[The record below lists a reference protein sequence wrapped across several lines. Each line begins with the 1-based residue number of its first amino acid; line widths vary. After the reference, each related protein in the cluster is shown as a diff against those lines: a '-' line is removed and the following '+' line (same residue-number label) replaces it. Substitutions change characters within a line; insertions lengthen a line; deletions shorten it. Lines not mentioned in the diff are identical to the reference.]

1 MKRLALGK
9 IPIDILNSTVLK
21 LTGAGSDR
29 VTTAAKAG
37 LDFAA
42 VRAGNGYVVVS
53 ADPVTGVSRDI
64 GTYAVRVSAND
75 VATSGHRPQFAES
88 VMLLPEGST
97 PQDVGEL
104 ARQIHEAAKG
114 LGIAIVGGHTEVTPR
129 LSHPIVAI
137 TAFSYVD
144 DYVTSGDAMSGDT
157 VIMTKTAGLEGTAA
171 LGGSKKFL
179 RQLSVVDEAVR
190 AYGTGYVHAMHDCT
204 EGGVLG
210 AVFEMSLASG
220 LGFELKE
227 ADVPVAPETARL
239 CKKLAMDPLKLIGSG
254 SLLLSVE
261 RGKEAEVIEALSP
274 VRASMV
280 GNFTRAGR
288 VLRRRDGT
296 RSRLSEAPEDELWR
310 ALGRASGRGYS
321 P

>member
-9 IPIDILNSTVLK
+9 IPINILNSTVLK
-21 LTGAGSDR
+21 LTGAVSDR
-29 VTTAAKAG
+29 ITTPAKAG

-42 VRAGNGYVVVS
+42 VRAGNGYLVVS
-53 ADPVTGVSRDI
+53 ADPVTGVSKDI

-88 VMLLPEGST
+88 VMLLAEGST
-97 PQDVGEL
+97 SRDVGRL

-144 DYVTSGDAMSGDT
+144 DYVTSGDAKAGDAI
-157 VIMTKTAGLEGTAA
+157 IMTKTAGMEGTAA
-171 LGGSKKFL
+171 LGGSKRFL
-179 RQLSVVDEAVR
+179 RQLSVVDEAVT
-190 AYGTGYVHAMHDCT
+190 AYSTGFVHAMHDCT

-220 LGFELKE
+220 LGFELME
-227 ADVPVAPETARL
+227 AEVPVAPETAEL
-239 CKKLAMDPLKLIGSG
+239 CRKWAMDPLKLIGSG

-261 RGKEAEVIEALSP
+261 KGEEAEVIDALSP
-274 VRASMV
+274 VRASVV
-280 GNFTRAGR
+280 GNFTRSGR
-288 VLRRRDGT
+288 FLNRGDGT
-296 RSRLSEAPEDELWR
+296 RVRLAEAPEDELWR
-310 ALGRASGRGYS
+310 ALGRASGRSYGL
-321 P
+321 